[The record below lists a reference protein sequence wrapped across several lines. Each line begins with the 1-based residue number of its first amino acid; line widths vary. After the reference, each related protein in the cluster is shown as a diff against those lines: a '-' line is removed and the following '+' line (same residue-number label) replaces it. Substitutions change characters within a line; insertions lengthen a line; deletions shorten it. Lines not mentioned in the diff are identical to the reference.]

1 MVVAGSTPSLQYL
14 TLESLASG
22 GQEALMEEE
31 PATPSVGSSSESIWS
46 SLLRAAHTYLKA
58 LGDELQFQA
67 LVGLERILS
76 PPSSRAPLLQFISEH
91 PDHTTRSTSVTGS
104 LSILAS
110 SSLHQPNCLVGN
122 RVNIAI

>member
-14 TLESLASG
+14 TSESLASG

-31 PATPSVGSSSESIWS
+31 PAAPSVGSSSESIWS
-46 SLLRAAHTYLKA
+46 SLLCAAHTYLKA
-58 LGDELQFQA
+58 LGDKLQFRA

-91 PDHTTRSTSVTGS
+91 PDHTTGSTSVTGS
-104 LSILAS
+104 LSMLAP